1 MNVSVIGILRLEA
14 RCCATMCLPGH
25 SGWPSSP
32 AVSVRWRLG
41 MSNARNQL
49 PLFFVLSLAPFPSTA
64 PLSFIIIAM
73 ARVVI
78 MIADRT
84 AVLRAVYLSVV
95 SLRIVLAVLGGS
107 NAEVGED
114 HTLRFGDAW
123 VRVVELSSL
132 TCDIDITMVIAS
144 MAI

>member
-1 MNVSVIGILRLEA
+1 MLNS
-14 RCCATMCLPGH
+14 
-25 SGWPSSP
+25 
-32 AVSVRWRLG
+32 
-41 MSNARNQL
+41 RNQSS
-49 PLFFVLSLAPFPSTA
+49 LFPVLSLAPLPSRY
-64 PLSFIIIAM
+64 PSPFIIIAM

-78 MIADRT
+78 MTADRT

-107 NAEVGED
+107 NAEVGEC
-114 HTLRFGDAW
+114 HTLRLGDAW